1 MRKTVQKRIWAI
13 VLTLCMMISLMPS
26 ALAAS
31 AKDFTDVPPKA
42 WYYGAVDYVA
52 EHGYFNGTDVGKFS
66 PDKPMTRG
74 MFVTVLARVDGVE
87 GNDQANPFEDVPS
100 GMWYSGAVAW
110 AAERGIVLGV
120 GDNRFAPERQVS
132 RQEMAAF
139 IARYL
144 TYYMKEHGVTFQ
156 ATGTAPAFK
165 DADKIADY
173 AVEAVELCRTYG
185 LVYGDEK
192 GCFVPGSLATRAEA
206 ATVIQRL
213 ALLLETGEEEPSG
226 GGGGGGGGGTSASAS
241 SGTAAGF
248 IQAAQKEADTV
259 TATVETDNSITVN
272 DDIAISNPSVKT
284 LTLDLNNASLG
295 NLTVNSTSATRIE
308 IKGETASVS
317 SLTIN
322 APKATVTNG
331 VTVNGSVDLQAVSN
345 STFNN
350 TAPISGNI
358 TVTGPAAVND
368 TQEKPAPVV
377 IATEKQVIVR
387 GKSETISIQADGAKL
402 TLSTAAAVNPTVSST
417 AENVTLAVT
426 TGEQTTI
433 SGTVEQVTATA
444 SAPKLKVEGT
454 VAALAAKAAASLSLT
469 GGGLVENLAAR
480 NTAVT
485 IGEEGKALSIASA
498 ELAGG
503 SLTAPD
509 GVVDT
514 VKASGTVELE
524 ASVNKAETQPNT
536 TLKLTGEGK
545 TVNTLTAGGTLTMAG
560 QGTVGQIDVTANTS
574 STVEIPQEITVSAV
588 NNTGSGQ
595 VKLEDKGN
603 AGRVATEKAAP
614 PTTVRFAAPTAAGGK
629 GTITGVTNAMEYR
642 ASGDW
647 EPINSES
654 ISVDAGTYQVRVKA
668 TDTKLASEA
677 VTVTIPAAVAVKEA
691 AVQGKPYVGQTLTAV
706 ANADATGTLAYEWK
720 AGETVIAGAQGK
732 TFVLTDKQ
740 IGKAVTVSISN
751 YEGSETVTSTP
762 TAAITADKTALK
774 KLLDKAEEVQ
784 QGVVVEDLSAEKVA
798 KGIVFVTAQE
808 KADLTTA
815 VGHAKEI
822 ADNKDALAS
831 AVSGQEKA
839 LRAAVDDYTAAKQVG
854 TLDEAATLKSA
865 LAELIN
871 AANGAKVQTTAA
883 DAAEVEPGKAWVT
896 AEVKSAYE
904 AAISAAEAAKNSG
917 DPAVLAKA
925 ITDLNAAMSVYQ
937 KAIRKGAALDDTAL
951 LAAVN
956 AAELNAASVSVSADG
971 KDVLPSQSWVT
982 ELNKEAYTAAIADA
996 KNTPAATQSA
1006 NAEALT
1012 TLNTATETFNGQKKQ
1027 GTKDIIPPIVT
1038 GVSAEK
1044 KQETGNQYTISFT
1057 SNEAGTY
1064 SYQVGSTEGEWTAGE
1079 TFSEADTPVTFDYT
1093 PATPGAVL
1101 YLQVSDASGNAS
1113 VVQVKVGED
1122 PETAEA
1128 SIGSAKY
1135 ETFEQALAAASS
1147 GQTIKLLENVETE
1160 ASLTIDK
1167 SLTLD
1172 TNGKILKRAGTLT
1185 ASDTRIFRITA
1196 GVTTLTGS
1204 GTLTSNSC
1212 GTESENSMI
1221 RVDKDASLIVGNVTV
1236 RTGENVAYAIG
1247 MFGGTVEIHSGASVT
1262 SSYGSHQGIAISTN
1276 GSDNWSPATI
1286 TVTGGVITGGAAGLY
1301 LPGKSQ
1307 QVTIS
1312 GGEIYGGIETKA
1324 GTVTI
1329 TGGTINASGV
1339 TPTSHAENN
1348 NGPSTAGY
1356 AVALVENKSYQLGG
1370 AAVSVNIS
1378 GGTIKGKVAKEIDS
1392 ERTGE
1397 EVLSITGGTF
1407 SEDPSAYVAQDYKA
1421 VKNADNTFTVGVKT
1435 KPDEN
1440 DVASVGGRFFTTL
1453 QAAFDAAQDGET
1465 IQLCND
1471 AVAEDGVEM
1480 ERAGV
1485 TLSLDLAGHTYTVT
1499 NGANV
1504 NNRAFKIISGTLN
1517 VTGEGKIV
1525 AVGSGTTAAEGSGAY
1540 GAFRVE
1546 AKGVL
1551 NVSGVTLENSR
1562 PFGMNVKVCGGE
1574 ATLNGVTI
1582 HSSYGGGIEVTESNL
1597 GEKSKPGTATVADCT
1612 FTQKNYYDHC
1622 SSTLSVSGGSTL
1634 NVSGGTYTS
1643 ESGRALYVFSSGGYI
1658 NVSGGT
1664 FSGAKEVIRAEI
1676 DTNTYPEYEGGLKI
1690 TGGDFTGPITITSPA
1705 SLTITGGT
1713 FSVDPSA
1720 YVPQDYKATENA
1732 DNTFTVGVKTE
1743 PDKNDVASAGG
1754 RYFRTL
1760 ASAVEAAQSGDT
1772 IQLLQDTTLTE
1783 IVTIPASAEITLDL
1797 NGKVLTLDAS
1807 GTRLIRNEG
1816 NLTID
1821 GNNGKISGINSG
1833 AYGLIDN
1840 YGSLV
1845 ANQVTFEDAG
1855 SGDGA
1860 SIKNRPDV
1868 NSSLTLNQCSMTA
1881 TGVNTG
1887 NANVYSDGKLTING
1901 GAFTN
1906 YSSGAYAVICNSVE
1920 ATLITNP
1927 ESPLTVRGAKGALGI
1942 NSGTVTINGGTY
1954 TGGTYYGVWITN
1966 DGVNTHV
1973 TINDGSFTGEKYG
1986 LYASVDDGK
1995 QDSSSANILIKGGSF
2010 TGNTEAAAALNQSQS
2025 KQEWGMT
2032 INGGTFSTNPSAYV
2046 PEGYE
2051 ATEINGSWTVAVA
2064 P

>member
-248 IQAAQKEADTV
+248 IQAAQKEAGTV
-259 TATVETDNSITVN
+259 TAAVETDNSITVN
-272 DDIAISNPSVKT
+272 DDIAISNPSVKI

-322 APKATVTNG
+322 APRATVTNG
-331 VTVNGSVDLQAVSN
+331 VAVNGSVNLQAVSN

-368 TQEKPAPVV
+368 TQENPAPVV

-402 TLSTAAAVNPTVSST
+402 TLSTAAAVKPTVSST

-454 VAALAAKAAASLSLT
+454 VAVLAAKAAASLSLE

-485 IGEEGKALSIASA
+485 IGEEEGKALSIASA

-514 VKASGTVELE
+514 VKASGTVELK

-536 TLKLTGEGK
+536 TLKLVGEGK
-545 TVNTLTAGGTLTMAG
+545 TVNTLTAGGTLTMDG

-574 STVEIPQEITVSAV
+574 STVTIPQAVTVSAV

-595 VKLEDKGN
+595 VELRDEGN
-603 AGRVATEKAAP
+603 AGREVTEKAAP
-614 PTTVRFAAPTAAGGK
+614 PTTVGFAAPTAAGGQ

-642 ASGDW
+642 SSGGW
-647 EPINSES
+647 TAVTGES
-654 ISVDAGTYQVRVKA
+654 MSVDAGTYQVRVKA

-677 VTVTIPAAVAVKEA
+677 VTVTIPAAVAVSEA

-720 AGETVIAGAQGK
+720 AGEAVIAGAQGK
-732 TFVLTDKQ
+732 TFVLTDGQ
-740 IGKAVTVSISN
+740 IGCTVTVSISN
-751 YEGSETVTSTP
+751 YEGSEAVTSTS

-784 QGVVVEDLSAEKVA
+784 QGVAVKDLLAEEVA

-815 VGHAKEI
+815 AGLAKGI
-822 ADNKDALAS
+822 ADNKHALAS

-839 LRAAVDDYTAAKQVG
+839 LRAAVDAYTAAKKVG

-865 LAELIN
+865 LADLIT

-896 AEVKSAYE
+896 EEVKSAYE
-904 AAISAAEAAKNSG
+904 AAISAAEAAKDSG
-917 DPAVLAKA
+917 DSAVLAKA

-937 KAIRKGAALDDTAL
+937 KAVRKGAALDNTAL

-982 ELNKEAYTAAIADA
+982 AENKKTYTDAIAAA
-996 KNTPAATQSA
+996 KNTPADKQSV
-1006 NAEALT
+1006 NAKALT

-1038 GVSAEK
+1038 DVSAEK
-1044 KQETGNQYTISFT
+1044 QETGTQYTISFT

-1064 SYQVGSTEGEWTAGE
+1064 SYQVGSTEGAWTAGE

-1101 YLQVSDASGNAS
+1101 YLQVSDESKNAS

-1135 ETFEQALAAASS
+1135 ETFEQALAAASA
-1147 GQTIKLLENVETE
+1147 GQTIKLLKDVETE
-1160 ASLTIDK
+1160 ESLTIDK

-1172 TNGKILKRAGTLT
+1172 TNSQTLKRAGTLT
-1185 ASDTRIFRITA
+1185 ASDTRIFQITA
-1196 GVTTLTGS
+1196 GATTLTGG
-1204 GTLTSNSC
+1204 GTLTIDSC

-1221 RVDKDASLIVGNVTV
+1221 RVDKDASLTVGNVTV
-1236 RTGENVAYAIG
+1236 QTGKNVAYAIG

-1276 GSDNWSPATI
+1276 GSDNWPPATI

-1339 TPTSHAENN
+1339 TPTSHAVNN

-1356 AVALVENKSYQLGG
+1356 AVALVENESYQLDG

-1407 SEDPSAYVAQDYKA
+1407 SVDPSAYVAQDYKA

-1435 KPDEN
+1435 EPDEN

-1485 TLSLDLAGHTYTVT
+1485 TLNLDLARHTYTVT

-1517 VTGEGKIV
+1517 VTGGGKIV

-1546 AKGVL
+1546 AEGVL

-1562 PFGMNVKVCGGE
+1562 PYGLNVKVCGGE
-1574 ATLNGVTI
+1574 ATLNGVTV

-1713 FSVDPSA
+1713 FDKDPSA
-1720 YVPQDYKATENA
+1720 YVRDDLTAKKNGDTWIIEKRTAA
-1732 DNTFTVGVKTE
+1732 DSDT
-1743 PDKNDVASAGG
+1743 VASAGG

-2051 ATEINGSWTVAVA
+2051 ATGSDGSWTVAAVA

>member
-31 AKDFTDVPPKA
+31 AKDFTDVVSAA

-74 MFVTVLARVDGVE
+74 MFVTVLARVDGAE

-248 IQAAQKEADTV
+248 IQAAQKEAGTV
-259 TATVETDNSITVN
+259 TAAVETDNSITVN

-322 APKATVTNG
+322 APRATVTNG
-331 VTVNGSVDLQAVSN
+331 VAVNGSVNLQAVSN

-368 TQEKPAPVV
+368 TQENPAPVV
-377 IATEKQVIVR
+377 IATENQVIVR

-433 SGTVEQVTATA
+433 SGTVKQVTATVP
-444 SAPKLKVEGT
+444 APKLKVEGT
-454 VAALAAKAAASLSLT
+454 VAVLDAKAASSLSLE

-480 NTAVT
+480 NTNIEIPPENT
-485 IGEEGKALSIASA
+485 ALSIASA

-503 SLTAPD
+503 KLTAPD

-536 TLKLTGEGK
+536 TLKLAGEGK
-545 TVNTLTAGGTLTMAG
+545 TVNTLTAGGTLTMDG

-574 STVEIPQEITVSAV
+574 STVTIPQAVTVSAV

-595 VKLEDKGN
+595 VTLEDKGN
-603 AGRVATEKAAP
+603 AGREATKKAAP
-614 PTTVRFAAPTAAGGK
+614 PTTVDFAAPTAADGQ

-647 EPINSES
+647 NPINSES

-720 AGETVIAGAQGK
+720 AGDTVIAGAQGK
-732 TFVLTDKQ
+732 TFVLTDEQ
-740 IGKAVTVSISN
+740 NGKAVTVSISN
-751 YEGSETVTSTP
+751 YEGSEAVTSTP

-774 KLLDKAEEVQ
+774 KLLDKATEVQ

-815 VGHAKEI
+815 VGHAKKI

-831 AVSGQEKA
+831 AVSEQEKA
-839 LRAAVDDYTAAKQVG
+839 LRAAVDTYTAAKKVG

-871 AANGAKVQTTAA
+871 AATGAKVQTTAA

-896 AEVKSAYE
+896 EEVKSAYE
-904 AAISAAEAAKNSG
+904 AAISAAEAAKSG
-917 DPAVLAKA
+917 SDPAALAEA
-925 ITDLNAAMSVYQ
+925 ITKLNAAMSVYQ

-956 AAELNAASVSVSADG
+956 AAELNAASVSISENG

-982 ELNKEAYTAAIADA
+982 AADKETYTDAIATA
-996 KNTPAATQSA
+996 KNTPADKQSV
-1006 NAEALT
+1006 NVKSLT
-1012 TLNTATETFNGQKKQ
+1012 TLNAATETFNGKKEQ

-1044 KQETGNQYTISFT
+1044 KQEMGNQYTISFT

-1064 SYQVGSTEGEWTAGE
+1064 SYQVGSTEGAWTAGGAV
-1079 TFSEADTPVTFDYT
+1079 SAASTPVTFSYT

-1101 YLQVSDASGNAS
+1101 YLQVSDESKNAS

-1135 ETFEQALAAASS
+1135 ATFEQALKAASS
-1147 GQTIKLLENVETE
+1147 GQTIKLLKDVETE
-1160 ASLTIDK
+1160 ESLTIDK

-1172 TNGKILKRAGTLT
+1172 TNRQTLKRSGTLA
-1185 ASDTRIFRITA
+1185 ASDTRIFRITE
-1196 GVTTLTGS
+1196 GVTTLTGG
-1204 GTLTSNSC
+1204 GTLTSNDCS
-1212 GTESENSMI
+1212 TESENSMI
-1221 RVDKDASLIVGNVTV
+1221 RVDKNASLTVGNVTV
-1236 RTGENVAYAIG
+1236 QTGKNVAYAIG
-1247 MFGGTVEIHSGASVT
+1247 MFGGTVEIHSGAKVT

-1276 GSDNWSPATI
+1276 GSDNWPPATI

-1312 GGEIYGGIETKA
+1312 GGEINGGIETKA

-1329 TGGTINASGV
+1329 TGGTIKASGV
-1339 TPTSHAENN
+1339 TPTSHAVNN
-1348 NGPSTAGY
+1348 NGTSTAGY
-1356 AVALVENKSYQLGG
+1356 AVALVENESYQLDGT
-1370 AAVSVNIS
+1370 AVSVNIS

-1397 EVLSITGGTF
+1397 EVLSITGGAF

-1421 VKNADNTFTVGVKT
+1421 VKNADDTFTVGVKT
-1435 KPDEN
+1435 EPDEN

-1453 QAAFDAAQDGET
+1453 QAAVNAAENGDT
-1465 IQLCND
+1465 
-1471 AVAEDGVEM
+1471 
-1480 ERAGV
+1480 V
-1485 TLSLDLAGHTYTVT
+1485 TLLKNVTVDEGNNAVRYAGGKTITIEFGGYTLTANTQNAAFVVVNSEASNSTVTLQNGTIIAGPEAYCTVIAGGDESYSATVNVKNMKLQNSRQYGNSIKAFSGSEINVEETSVSST
-1499 NGANV
+1499 NGAGGTEAAGGTVNV
-1504 NNRAFKIISGTLN
+1504 INCTYNQ
-1517 VTGEGKIV
+1517 
-1525 AVGSGTTAAEGSGAY
+1525 
-1540 GAFRVE
+1540 
-1546 AKGVL
+1546 
-1551 NVSGVTLENSR
+1551 
-1562 PFGMNVKVCGGE
+1562 GG
-1574 ATLNGVTI
+1574 
-1582 HSSYGGGIEVTESNL
+1582 
-1597 GEKSKPGTATVADCT
+1597 
-1612 FTQKNYYDHC
+1612 FYDHN
-1622 SSTLSVSGGSTL
+1622 SVNVAASNGGTV
-1634 NVSGGTYTS
+1634 NVRGGTYTAAS
-1643 ESGRALYVFSSGGYI
+1643 YGAYIFNSGGTIHIYEGAFNAGTAVLKADNSTTANKSAI
-1658 NVSGGT
+1658 YVEGGSFVGSHSIQNASVLFISGGT
-1664 FSGAKEVIRAEI
+1664 FSE
-1676 DTNTYPEYEGGLKI
+1676 N
-1690 TGGDFTGPITITSPA
+1690 
-1705 SLTITGGT
+1705 
-1713 FSVDPSA
+1713 PSA
-1720 YVPQDYKATENA
+1720 YVRDDLTAKKNGDTWIIEKRTAA
-1732 DNTFTVGVKTE
+1732 DSDT
-1743 PDKNDVASAGG
+1743 VASAGG

-1760 ASAVEAAQSGDT
+1760 ASAVEAAQSSDT
-1772 IQLLQDTTLTE
+1772 IKLLQDTTL
-1783 IVTIPASAEITLDL
+1783 PGAAEDYINYDLSGKTLDL
-1797 NGKVLTLDAS
+1797 GGFKISSINTATAFTGVDAVVQNGSFECLNGGSYALFVGNDGYETDGFLVDNVTTAGGVNIYNAS
-1807 GTRLIRNEG
+1807 GVTLRNMGVSGTNYYAVWLDQNAFATIESG
-1816 NLTID
+1816 SYTSQSTETSALLGATKAKDSDIQSELTIEGGTFTAGKD
-1821 GNNGKISGINSG
+1821 YLSLGNGKI
-1833 AYGLIDN
+1833 
-1840 YGSLV
+1840 
-1845 ANQVTFEDAG
+1845 
-1855 SGDGA
+1855 
-1860 SIKNRPDV
+1860 
-1868 NSSLTLNQCSMTA
+1868 
-1881 TGVNTG
+1881 
-1887 NANVYSDGKLTING
+1887 TIHS
-1901 GAFTN
+1901 GAFTGPIGHAPP
-1906 YSSGAYAVICNSVE
+1906 YTE
-1920 ATLITNP
+1920 
-1927 ESPLTVRGAKGALGI
+1927 GI
-1942 NSGTVTINGGTY
+1942 LSI
-1954 TGGTYYGVWITN
+1954 
-1966 DGVNTHV
+1966 D
-1973 TINDGSFTGEKYG
+1973 
-1986 LYASVDDGK
+1986 
-1995 QDSSSANILIKGGSF
+1995 
-2010 TGNTEAAAALNQSQS
+2010 
-2025 KQEWGMT
+2025 
-2032 INGGTFSTNPSAYV
+2032 GGTFSTDPSAYV

-2051 ATEINGSWTVAVA
+2051 ATESDGSWTVIAKTTA
-2064 P
+2064 

>member
-1 MRKTVQKRIWAI
+1 MRKIVQKRIWAI

-31 AKDFTDVPPKA
+31 AKDFTDVVSAA

-74 MFVTVLARVDGVE
+74 MFVTVLARVDGAE

-120 GDNRFAPERQVS
+120 GGNRFAPERQVS

-156 ATGTAPAFK
+156 AAGTAPVFK

-226 GGGGGGGGGTSASAS
+226 GGGGGGGTSASAS

-259 TATVETDNSITVN
+259 TAAVETDNSITVN
-272 DDIAISNPSVKT
+272 DDIAISNPSVRT

-295 NLTVNSTSATRIE
+295 NLTVNSESATRIE

-322 APKATVTNG
+322 APRATVTNG
-331 VTVNGSVDLQAVSN
+331 VTVNGSVNLQAVSN

-368 TQEKPAPVV
+368 TQENPAPVV
-377 IATEKQVIVR
+377 IATEEQVIVR

-433 SGTVEQVTATA
+433 SGTVKQVTATVP
-444 SAPKLKVEGT
+444 APKLKVEGT
-454 VAALAAKAAASLSLT
+454 VAVLDAKAASSLSLE

-480 NTAVT
+480 NTNIEIPPENT
-485 IGEEGKALSIASA
+485 ALSIASA

-503 SLTAPD
+503 KLTAPD

-536 TLKLTGEGK
+536 TLTLAGEGK
-545 TVNTLTAGGTLTMAG
+545 TVNTLTAGGTLTMDG

-574 STVEIPQEITVSAV
+574 STVTIPQAVTVSAV

-595 VKLEDKGN
+595 VELEDKGN
-603 AGRVATEKAAP
+603 EGREVTEKAAP

-677 VTVTIPAAVAVKEA
+677 VTVTIPAAVAVSEA

-720 AGETVIAGAQGK
+720 AGEAVIAGAQGK
-732 TFVLTDKQ
+732 TFVLTDGQ
-740 IGKAVTVSISN
+740 IGCTVTVSISN
-751 YEGSETVTSTP
+751 YEGSEAVTSTS

-784 QGVVVEDLSAEKVA
+784 QGVAVKDLLAEEVA
-798 KGIVFVTAQE
+798 KGIVFVTGQE
-808 KADLTTA
+808 EEKLTA
-815 VGHAKEI
+815 AAGHAKEI

-839 LRAAVDDYTAAKQVG
+839 LRAAVDAYTAAKKVG

-865 LAELIN
+865 LTDLIT
-871 AANGAKVQTTAA
+871 AANGAKVQTTAT
-883 DAAEVEPGKAWVT
+883 DAAEVTPGKAWVT
-896 AEVKSAYE
+896 EEVKSAYE
-904 AAISAAEAAKNSG
+904 AAISAAGAAKDSG
-917 DPAVLAKA
+917 DSAVLAKA

-956 AAELNAASVSVSADG
+956 AAELNAASVSISENG

-982 ELNKEAYTAAIADA
+982 AENKKTYTDAIAAA

-1006 NAEALT
+1006 NAGALT
-1012 TLNTATETFNGQKKQ
+1012 TLNKATETFNGQKGQ

-1038 GVSAEK
+1038 DVSAEK
-1044 KQETGNQYTISFT
+1044 QETGTQYTISFT

-1064 SYQVGSTEGEWTAGE
+1064 SYQVGSTEGEWTEGG
-1079 TFSEADTPVTFDYT
+1079 TFSEAGTPVTFSYT

-1122 PETAEA
+1122 PKTAEA

-1135 ETFEQALAAASS
+1135 ETFEEALKAASA

-1172 TNGKILKRAGTLT
+1172 TNGQTLKRAGTLT
-1185 ASDTRIFRITA
+1185 ASDTRIFQITA
-1196 GVTTLTGS
+1196 GVTTLTGG

-1378 GGTIKGKVAKEIDS
+1378 GGTINGKVAKEIDS

-1407 SEDPSAYVAQDYKA
+1407 SVDPSAYVAQDYKA

-1435 KPDEN
+1435 EPDEN

-1471 AVAEDGVEM
+1471 AIAEDGVKI

-1517 VTGEGKIV
+1517 VTGGGKIV

-1546 AKGVL
+1546 AEGIL

-1562 PFGMNVKVCGGE
+1562 PYGLNVKVCGGE
-1574 ATLNGVTI
+1574 ATLNGVTV

-1597 GEKSKPGTATVADCT
+1597 GEKSKPGMATVADCT

-1664 FSGAKEVIRAEI
+1664 FSGAMEVIRAEI

-1720 YVPQDYKATENA
+1720 YVRDDLTAKESGGKWIIEERTAA
-1732 DNTFTVGVKTE
+1732 DPGT
-1743 PDKNDVASAGG
+1743 VASVGE

-1797 NGKVLTLDAS
+1797 NGKTLTLDAS

-1821 GNNGKISGINSG
+1821 GNNGEISGINSG

-1887 NANVYSDGKLTING
+1887 NANVYSDGKLAING

-2051 ATEINGSWTVAVA
+2051 ATGSDGSWTVIAKTTA
-2064 P
+2064 

>member
-322 APKATVTNG
+322 APRATVTNG
-331 VTVNGSVDLQAVSN
+331 VAVNGSVNLQAVSN

-368 TQEKPAPVV
+368 TQENPAPVV

-454 VAALAAKAAASLSLT
+454 VAVLAAKAAASLSLT
-469 GGGLVENLAAR
+469 GGGLVENLAAGSTNIEIPLE
-480 NTAVT
+480 NT
-485 IGEEGKALSIASA
+485 ALSIASA
-498 ELAGG
+498 ELVGG

-514 VKASGTVELE
+514 VKASGTVELK
-524 ASVNKAETQPNT
+524 ASVNKAETQPGT
-536 TLKLTGEGK
+536 TLKLAGEGK

-574 STVEIPQEITVSAV
+574 STVEIAQEITVSAV

-740 IGKAVTVSISN
+740 IGKAVTVTISN
-751 YEGSETVTSTP
+751 YEGSETATSAP

-839 LRAAVDDYTAAKQVG
+839 LRAAVDAYTAAKKVG
-854 TLDEAATLKSA
+854 TLDEAATLQSA
-865 LAELIN
+865 LVELIN
-871 AANGAKVQTTAA
+871 AATGAKVQTTAA

-896 AEVKSAYE
+896 EEVKSAYE
-904 AAISAAEAAKNSG
+904 AAISAAEAAKDSG
-917 DPAVLAKA
+917 DSAVLAKA

-937 KAIRKGAALDDTAL
+937 KAVRKGAALDDTAL

-956 AAELNAASVSVSADG
+956 AAELNAASVSISADG

-982 ELNKEAYTAAIADA
+982 ELNKGTYTAAIAAA
-996 KNTPAATQSA
+996 KNTSAATQSV
-1006 NAEALT
+1006 NAKALT
-1012 TLNTATETFNGQKKQ
+1012 TLNAATEIFNGKKEQ

-1038 GVSAEK
+1038 DVSAEK
-1044 KQETGNQYTISFT
+1044 QETGAQYTISFT

-1064 SYQVGSTEGEWTAGE
+1064 SYQAGSTEGAWTAGE
-1079 TFSEADTPVTFDYT
+1079 TFSEADTPVTFAYT
-1093 PATPGAVL
+1093 PAAPGAVL

-1147 GQTIKLLENVETE
+1147 GQTIKLLKDVELSEAVTITKSVTLELNGQTINGTGFSARAFTVNAPGKTVTVLDSSSDRTGAINSENGSFKV
-1160 ASLTIDK
+1160 D
-1167 SLTLD
+1167 
-1172 TNGKILKRAGTLT
+1172 AGTLNIG
-1185 ASDTRIFRITA
+1185 AEGKF
-1196 GVTTLTGS
+1196 G
-1204 GTLTSNSC
+1204 
-1212 GTESENSMI
+1212 
-1221 RVDKDASLIVGNVTV
+1221 GNYNNTV
-1236 RTGENVAYAIG
+1236 QNWGGIKATGENVTINVWDAKITSTTGGCFAIEG
-1247 MFGGTVEIHSGASVT
+1247 GAGDVLNIYGGTFTQQTYYDFVSCCVGFG
-1262 SSYGSHQGIAISTN
+1262 SS
-1276 GSDNWSPATI
+1276 ATI
-1286 TVTGGVITGGAAGLY
+1286 N
-1301 LPGKSQ
+1301 
-1307 QVTIS
+1307 IS
-1312 GGEIYGGIETKA
+1312 GGEFTCKDGQSVLSGWDSGA
-1324 GTVTI
+1324 TVNI
-1329 TGGTINASGV
+1329 TGGVFT
-1339 TPTSHAENN
+1339 AEGKAKNVFQVD
-1348 NGPSTAGY
+1348 
-1356 AVALVENKSYQLGG
+1356 AVPGNIKTVDGGDDAPYQ
-1370 AAVSVNIS
+1370 APDWNIS
-1378 GGTIKGKVAKEIDS
+1378 GGTFTGPIEVSATVNEIFPTS
-1392 ERTGE
+1392 VE
-1397 EVLSITGGTF
+1397 ITGGTF
-1407 SEDPSAYVAQDYKA
+1407 SVDPSAYVAQDYKV
-1421 VKNADNTFTVGVKT
+1421 VKNTEDTYTVGVKT
-1435 KPDEN
+1435 EPDEN

-1453 QAAFDAAQDGET
+1453 QAAFDAAHDGET
-1465 IQLCND
+1465 IQLCKD

-1485 TLSLDLAGHTYTVT
+1485 TLNLDLARHTYTVT

-1517 VTGEGKIV
+1517 VTGGGKIV

-1546 AKGVL
+1546 AEGVL

-1562 PFGMNVKVCGGE
+1562 PYGLNVKVCGGE
-1574 ATLNGVTI
+1574 ATLSGVTI
-1582 HSSYGGGIEVTESNL
+1582 HSSYGGGIEVTESKL
-1597 GEKSKPGTATVADCT
+1597 GEKSKLGTATVADCT
-1612 FTQKNYYDHC
+1612 FTQKNYSDHC

-1664 FSGAKEVIRAEI
+1664 FSGVKDVIRAEI

-1713 FSVDPSA
+1713 FSVNPSA
-1720 YVPQDYKATENA
+1720 YVRDDLTAKESGGKWIIEKRTA
-1732 DNTFTVGVKTE
+1732 DDPGT
-1743 PDKNDVASAGG
+1743 VASVGE
-1754 RYFRTL
+1754 RCFRTL

-1772 IQLLQDTTLTE
+1772 IKLLQDTKLTE

-1797 NGKVLTLDAS
+1797 NGKTLTLDAS
-1807 GTRLIRNEG
+1807 GTRLIQNEG
-1816 NLTID
+1816 NLTIN
-1821 GNNGKISGINSG
+1821 GNSGKISGINSG

-1840 YGSLV
+1840 YGSLE
-1845 ANQVTFEDAG
+1845 ANQVTFKDVG
-1855 SGDGA
+1855 LDNGA
-1860 SIKNRPDV
+1860 SIKNRPGV

-1881 TGVNTG
+1881 TGENKG
-1887 NANVYSDGKLTING
+1887 NANVYSDGTLTING
-1901 GAFTN
+1901 GTFTD
-1906 YSSGAYAVICNSVE
+1906 YSSGAYAVICNSGE
-1920 ATLITNP
+1920 ATLRSDS
-1927 ESPLTVRGAKGALGI
+1927 ESPLTVEGAKGALGI

-1954 TGGTYYGVWITN
+1954 TSGTYYGVWITN
-1966 DGVNTHV
+1966 NGVNTDV
-1973 TINDGSFTGEKYG
+1973 TINDGSFTGERYG

-1995 QDSSSANILIKGGSF
+1995 QDSSNANILVQGGSF
-2010 TGNTEAAAALNQSQS
+2010 TGNTEAAAALNESQS
-2025 KQEWGMT
+2025 KLEWCMT
-2032 INGGTFSTNPSAYV
+2032 IVGGTFSTNPSDYV

-2051 ATEINGSWTVAVA
+2051 ATESNGSWTVAAVA